1 MLLLQ
6 RAWAAACSLPVLLAA
21 HELLLGVHLGP
32 VDNDS
37 LGSERGP
44 SCLLLQRRLPPAAL
58 RGSLVLFWDPHDPG
72 RSALARVQGVPGDHF
87 VDAYGRLRA
96 LQSGQLWLSAEG
108 LDGGEGAEAQEAA
121 QEAAAAAGPQAA
133 VVDSHSYGG
142 PVPLVLVQGI
152 AVARLSLKGGLQR
165 LQ

>member
-1 MLLLQ
+1 MLLQ
-6 RAWAAACSLPVLLAA
+6 RAWAAAWSLPVLLAA

-32 VDNDS
+32 VANDAS
-37 LGSERGP
+37 GPERGP

-58 RGSLVLFWDPHDPG
+58 RGSLVLFSDPHDPA

-87 VDAYGRLRA
+87 VDAYGRFRA
-96 LQSGQLWLSAEG
+96 LQSGQLWLTAEG
-108 LDGGEGAEAQEAA
+108 QEGREEEEAQGA
-121 QEAAAAAGPQAA
+121 QQEGAGPQAA

-142 PVPLVLVQGI
+142 PMPLVLVQGI
-152 AVARLSLKGGLQR
+152 AVARLSFKGGLQR